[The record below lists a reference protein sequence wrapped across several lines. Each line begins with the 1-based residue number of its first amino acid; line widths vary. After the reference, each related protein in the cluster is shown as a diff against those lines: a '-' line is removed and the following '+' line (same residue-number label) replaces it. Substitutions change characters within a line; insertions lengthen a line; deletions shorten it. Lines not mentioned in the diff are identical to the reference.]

1 MAPSMLC
8 QRHAMPSIWSYSAS
22 PAFQIAWNTPAFS
35 QSRNRLWTALAL
47 PNRSLGK
54 AFHWQPVRSTYTTA
68 SNTCRAGLG
77 GRPAPG
83 FRTYSLSAGRSRT
96 GISGSTL
103 CQKSSVTTHEST
115 RFLVA
120 KVLPYT
126 ASPAAQG
133 CSLLFTVKFLVAPT
147 LCRKYCLCHS
157 PKVGLVLP
165 LFGFQ
170 LLCQACPVRFLA
182 KKVVSD
188 RVFVWLQGCLP
199 LGRAGVEQEI

>member
-133 CSLLFTVKFLVAPT
+133 CSLLFTDKFLFS
-147 LCRKYCLCHS
+147 LWLRKSGDIYLDARRFS
-157 PKVGLVLP
+157 T
-165 LFGFQ
+165 
-170 LLCQACPVRFLA
+170 ACAYASSCPPWFSA
-182 KKVVSD
+182 NPS
-188 RVFVWLQGCLP
+188 QS
-199 LGRAGVEQEI
+199 

>member
-35 QSRNRLWTALAL
+35 HSRNRLWTALAL

-83 FRTYSLSAGRSRT
+83 LRTYSLSTGRSRT
-96 GISGSTL
+96 GINDSTRF
-103 CQKSSVTTHEST
+103 QKSSVTTHEST

-120 KVLPYT
+120 IVLPYAASTT
-126 ASPAAQG
+126 AQDR
-133 CSLLFTVKFLVAPT
+133 SLLFTDKFPICSPNCGSEPCARLTWRLSARSVFAAR
-147 LCRKYCLCHS
+147 RKTMTRLALS
-157 PKVGLVLP
+157 QPESFKVSSTARQP
-165 LFGFQ
+165 
-170 LLCQACPVRFLA
+170 
-182 KKVVSD
+182 
-188 RVFVWLQGCLP
+188 
-199 LGRAGVEQEI
+199 